1 MTNEK
6 LKQLNDLKD
15 RIDALVKIIA
25 SCRNQKCDWIQFT
38 FGNGS
43 NCPNVCND
51 AEIIEK
57 VRTLLIKE
65 NEAKLLKLETEFAEL

>member
-1 MTNEK
+1 MTKEK
-6 LKQLNDLKD
+6 LKHLNDLKS
-15 RIDALVKIIA
+15 RIDELYKIIA

-38 FGNGS
+38 YGNGS

-57 VRTLLIKE
+57 IRTLLIKE
-65 NEAKLLKLETEFAEL
+65 NEAKLLKLETEFAAL

>member
-1 MTNEK
+1 MTIEK
-6 LKQLNDLKD
+6 LKQLNDLKS
-15 RIDALVKIIA
+15 RIDELVKIIA

-57 VRTLLIKE
+57 VRSLITEE
-65 NEAKLLKLETEFAEL
+65 NEAKLLKLKSQFESL